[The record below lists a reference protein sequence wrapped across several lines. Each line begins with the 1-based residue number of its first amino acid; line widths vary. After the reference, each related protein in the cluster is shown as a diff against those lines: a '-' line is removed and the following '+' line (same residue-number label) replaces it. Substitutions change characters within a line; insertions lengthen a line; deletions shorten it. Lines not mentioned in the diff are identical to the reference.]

1 MTNVE
6 CRMKDGNE
14 VIDLITAALDGIRVL
29 DLTRTLP
36 GPYASMILAD
46 LGAQVTKIE
55 DPDRG
60 DPTRSTPP
68 LLKRE
73 SSTFISVNRGKHS
86 LALNLKAGAGVEIF
100 HRLLKDADIVLEG
113 FRPGV
118 MERLGLGYEA
128 LRSLQPRIIYCSISG
143 YGQDGPM
150 RDRSGHD
157 INYLALA
164 GVLGLQTDA
173 SGTPVLSGI
182 QVADLG
188 GALFAVIGIL
198 AALAA
203 RHTTGEGQRIDVSM
217 MDVGLALLPIAAARL
232 FAKQPV
238 PLGARLPLSGS
249 LACYNVY
256 ATADGRHLSVGAL
269 EPKFWERFCR
279 VIGRDD
285 LVARHNDESQQSMIR
300 EVDNIIKTRTLAD
313 WMESFRQTDACVEPV
328 LSLDEAFESLP
339 ARHRKM
345 VLTINHPSEGEI
357 RQLSLPF
364 KLSGAPPVMGA
375 AAPLLGQH
383 TREILASLGYT
394 GKQIQDLIDAKVV
407 LAP

>member
-1 MTNVE
+1 MN
-6 CRMKDGNE
+6 DGE
-14 VIDLITAALDGIRVL
+14 TMTAALDGIRVL
-29 DLTRTLP
+29 DLTRMLP

-55 DPDRG
+55 DLQG
-60 DPTRSTPP
+60 DPTRRTPP

-73 SSTFISVNRGKHS
+73 SSTFLSVNRGKQS
-86 LALNLKAGAGVEIF
+86 LALNLKTGPGVEIF

-118 MERLGLGYEA
+118 MERLGLGYDA
-128 LRSLQPRIIYCSISG
+128 LRALQPGVIYCSISG

-182 QVADLG
+182 QIADLG

-203 RHTTGEGQRIDVSM
+203 RHKTGEGQRIDVSM
-217 MDVGLALLPIAAARL
+217 MDVGVALLPIAAARM
-232 FAKQPV
+232 FANQSL

-256 ATADGRHLSVGAL
+256 ATSDGRYLSVGAL

-285 LVARHNDESQQSMIR
+285 FVARQNDEGQESMIR
-300 EVDNIIKTRTLAD
+300 DVGNIIKTRTQAE
-313 WMESFRQTDACVEPV
+313 WMECFRQTDACVEPV
-328 LSLDEAFESLP
+328 LSLDEAFKSPP

-345 VLTINHPSEGEI
+345 VLTVDHPSEGEI
-357 RQLSLPF
+357 RQLNLPF
-364 KLSGAPPVMGA
+364 KLSGTPPA
-375 AAPLLGQH
+375 LREAAPLLGQH
-383 TREILASLGYT
+383 TRKILVSLGYT
-394 GKQIQDLIDAKVV
+394 GEQIQNLIDAKIIAV
-407 LAP
+407 P

>member
-1 MTNVE
+1 MT
-6 CRMKDGNE
+6 
-14 VIDLITAALDGIRVL
+14 TALDGIRVL
-29 DLTRTLP
+29 DLTRMLP

-60 DPTRSTPP
+60 DPTRRTPP

-73 SSTFISVNRGKHS
+73 SATFLSVNRGKQS
-86 LALNLKAGAGVEIF
+86 LALNLKTGAGVEVF

-128 LRSLQPRIIYCSISG
+128 LRALQPRMVYCSISG

-157 INYLALA
+157 VNYLALA

-182 QVADLG
+182 QIADLG

-203 RHTTGEGQRIDVSM
+203 RHKTGEGQRIDVSM
-217 MDVGLALLPIAAARL
+217 MDVGVALLPIAAARL
-232 FAKQPV
+232 FANQSV

-256 ATADGRHLSVGAL
+256 ATADGRYLSVGAL

-285 LVARHNDESQQSMIR
+285 FVARHNDESQQSMIR
-300 EVDNIIKTRTLAD
+300 DVGNIMKTRTLAE
-313 WMESFRQTDACVEPV
+313 WMECFRQTDACVEPV
-328 LSLDEAFESLP
+328 LSLDEAFGSPP

-345 VLTINHPSEGEI
+345 VQTMDHPSEGEI
-357 RQLSLPF
+357 RQLNLPF
-364 KLSGAPPVMGA
+364 KLSGTPSVLRA

-394 GKQIQDLIDAKVV
+394 GEQIQNFIDAKII
-407 LAP
+407 LAQK